1 MKQFMSGK
9 LKIAANYEKLDKI
22 NQSISS
28 QLKNKTS
35 CVRIFKF
42 FLRSQRNSSA
52 SFEMSVDVEE
62 LEILEKVNL
71 TVLIFMFFILLCIT
85 VYWKKKKKIIKKT

>member
-28 QLKNKTS
+28 LKNKTS

-52 SFEMSVDVEE
+52 SFEMSVDVKE
-62 LEILEKVNL
+62 LEILEKV
-71 TVLIFMFFILLCIT
+71 
-85 VYWKKKKKIIKKT
+85 KTT